1 MSLATLARKTRAK
14 QKLRK
19 RGKFILNMT
28 GRGNVLGMNAKM
40 SRGNCGG
47 KLTKCAGKRSA
58 CCVGVGGES
67 ECCQF
72 PHGGKPAPQMG
83 YGVYLNRKS
92 KGAYHPGG
100 GPQCCTK
107 PNATSGKIV
116 WKQGPSISASE
127 MIQQRKDKSIACWKQ
142 RYIKKYSIKNI
153 DKFQSEPN
161 VVKWYWNDDINYW
174 KQRVGKCLDVIIEVD
189 SSKLYKYEMKVGNN
203 GGEYGFDG
211 VGVKFGELC
220 PNKQVLGYTIKTL
233 RYKTG
238 ATSPPFKFAIDTTN
252 KENPKRCDIKNIYL
266 VDKDSQRYSKKY
278 SIKNSDKF
286 QDTGNV
292 VKWYWNDDINY
303 WKQREGKCLDVIIE
317 VEKTS
322 EKTKPCAVKTISCG
336 NNLSGRNATDLVSY
350 TRINHVSCGTTKT
363 LPYSSSGDQIAFRRA
378 TSGCPKYGLA
388 SFKRPMNTYKQKL

>member
-127 MIQQRKDKSIACWKQ
+127 MIQQRKDRLIACW
-142 RYIKKYSIKNI
+142 RETNNNS
-153 DKFQSEPN
+153 SLT
-161 VVKWYWNDDINYW
+161 
-174 KQRVGKCLDVIIEVD
+174 GKCKE
-189 SSKLYKYEMKVGNN
+189 SGCGHGMTKFTQLYKYEMKVETDGDK
-203 GGEYGFDG
+203 YGFDAAG
-211 VGVKFGELC
+211 TLPADRFGELC
-220 PNKQVLGYTIKTL
+220 PNKQVFGYTIKTL

>member
-1 MSLATLARKTRAK
+1 MSLATLARKTRTK
-14 QKLRK
+14 KRMNT

-127 MIQQRKDKSIACWKQ
+127 MIQQRKDRLIACW
-142 RYIKKYSIKNI
+142 RETNNNS
-153 DKFQSEPN
+153 SLT
-161 VVKWYWNDDINYW
+161 
-174 KQRVGKCLDVIIEVD
+174 GKCKE
-189 SSKLYKYEMKVGNN
+189 SGCGHGMTKFTKLYKYEMKVGNN

-211 VGVKFGELC
+211 AGVKFGELC

>member
-1 MSLATLARKTRAK
+1 MSLAVLARKSRSTAPRFRRDK
-14 QKLRK
+14 C
-19 RGKFILNMT
+19 FVLNMT
-28 GRGNVLGMNAKM
+28 GRGQVIGQSSKAHNSKCKTKSGCKDGHVSSCCGAANSLDLSGCKSDCWRGKG
-40 SRGNCGG
+40 SR
-47 KLTKCAGKRSA
+47 
-58 CCVGVGGES
+58 
-67 ECCQF
+67 
-72 PHGGKPAPQMG
+72 PAPQLS
-83 YGVYLNRKS
+83 YSNYLNRRS
-92 KGAYHPGG
+92 LGSYRPGG
-100 GPQCCTK
+100 RVCCD
-107 PNATSGKIV
+107 TSGNQKNNKIT

-153 DKFQSEPN
+153 DKFQSEPT

-266 VDKDSQRYSKKY
+266 VDKD
-278 SIKNSDKF
+278 
-286 QDTGNV
+286 
-292 VKWYWNDDINY
+292 
-303 WKQREGKCLDVIIE
+303 
-317 VEKTS
+317 EKTS
-322 EKTKPCAVKTISCG
+322 EKTKPCAVKTISGG
-336 NNLSGRNATDLVSY
+336 NNISGRSATDLVSY
-350 TRINHVSCGTTKT
+350 TRINHVSCGTTKA
-363 LPYSSSGDQIAFRRA
+363 LPYSSSGDQIAFRR
-378 TSGCPKYGLA
+378 TTQSCPKYGLA

>member
-47 KLTKCAGKRSA
+47 KLTNCAGKRSA

-127 MIQQRKDKSIACWKQ
+127 MIQQRKDRLIACW
-142 RYIKKYSIKNI
+142 RETNNNS
-153 DKFQSEPN
+153 SLT
-161 VVKWYWNDDINYW
+161 
-174 KQRVGKCLDVIIEVD
+174 GKCKE
-189 SSKLYKYEMKVGNN
+189 SGCGHGMTKFTKLYKYEMKVGTD
-203 GGEYGFDG
+203 GAKYGFDAAG
-211 VGVKFGELC
+211 TLPANRFGELC
-220 PNKQVLGYTIKTL
+220 PNKQVLDYTIKTL
-233 RYKTG
+233 RTN
-238 ATSPPFKFAIDTTN
+238 ANNFKFAVDTTN
-252 KENPKRCDIKNIYL
+252 KEKPKRCDIKNIYL

-278 SIKNSDKF
+278 SIKNIDKF
-286 QDTGNV
+286 EVDDVKKV
-292 VKWYWNDDINY
+292 VKWKWNDDINY
-303 WKQREGKCLDVIIE
+303 WKQRIDKCLDVIIE

-322 EKTKPCAVKTISCG
+322 EKTKPCAVKTISGG
-336 NNLSGRNATDLVSY
+336 NNISGRNATDLVSY
-350 TRINHVSCGTTKT
+350 TRINHVSCGTTKA
-363 LPYSSSGDQIAFRRA
+363 LPYSSSGDQIAFRR
-378 TSGCPKYGLA
+378 TTQSCPKYGLA

>member
-1 MSLATLARKTRAK
+1 MSLAVLARKTKATAPRFRRDK
-14 QKLRK
+14 C
-19 RGKFILNMT
+19 FVLNMT
-28 GRGNVLGMNAKM
+28 GRGQVIGQSAKSHNSKCKTKSGCKDGHV
-40 SRGNCGG
+40 SRCCGAANSLDLSGCKSDCWRG
-47 KLTKCAGKRSA
+47 KGSR
-58 CCVGVGGES
+58 
-67 ECCQF
+67 
-72 PHGGKPAPQMG
+72 PAPQLS
-83 YGVYLNRKS
+83 YSNYLNRRS
-92 KGAYHPGG
+92 LGSYRPGG
-100 GPQCCTK
+100 RVCCD
-107 PNATSGKIV
+107 TSENQKNNKIT

-127 MIQQRKDKSIACWKQ
+127 MIQQRKDRLIACW
-142 RYIKKYSIKNI
+142 RETNNNS
-153 DKFQSEPN
+153 SLT
-161 VVKWYWNDDINYW
+161 
-174 KQRVGKCLDVIIEVD
+174 GKCKE
-189 SSKLYKYEMKVGNN
+189 SGCGHGMTKFTQLYKYEMKVGRN
-203 GGEYGFDG
+203 GGKYGFDAAG
-211 VGVKFGELC
+211 TLPADRFGELC

-322 EKTKPCAVKTISCG
+322 EKTKPCAVKKISSG
-336 NNLSGRNATDLVSY
+336 NNISGRNATDLVSY

-363 LPYSSSGDQIAFRRA
+363 LPYSSSGDQIAFRR
-378 TSGCPKYGLA
+378 TTQSCPKIGLA
-388 SFKRPMNTYKQKL
+388 SFKRPMKKN